1 MQPNSVA
8 VLLGAKPV
16 SRSGDT
22 EYRFRQDSD
31 FLYLTGF
38 DHPNAAALLR
48 NTDPPEYVLFVE
60 PRMREREIWTGY
72 RPGVEGAL
80 ADYAANKAY
89 PINEFSTQLHE
100 TLKSVDCVYHILGRN
115 AEVDQKLIAS
125 IETLRRESRRG
136 TSAPTQ
142 IVDLRTLVHEMR
154 MLKTAPEIAHMRKAA
169 EVTYVAHQA
178 AAKMAQPG
186 RFEYELEAIIDYTF
200 RSNGATGAAYTTI
213 VGGGANATVL
223 HYITNAEKLH
233 DGDLVLIDA
242 GCEWQG
248 YASDVTRTYPVGGRY
263 QGEKRALY
271 EVVLAAE
278 HAGIEVAKPGATLKQ
293 IHEAVVHKITDGLV
307 GLGILRGDVSELIAN
322 KAYEPYY
329 MHSTSHWLGLDV
341 HDVGAYTFLNEARKL
356 EPGMVFTVEPGLY
369 IAADAKIDCKNFCGV
384 GVRIEDNL
392 HITDAGHEVLTDA
405 IPKEMADVEAWM
417 RAS

>member
-22 EYRFRQDSD
+22 EYRFRQNSD

-48 NTDPPEYVLFVE
+48 NTDPPQYSLFVE

-80 ADYAANKAY
+80 AEYAADKAY
-89 PINEFSTQLHE
+89 PINDFLVQLHE
-100 TLKSVDCVYHILGRN
+100 TLQNVDCVYHVLGRD
-115 AEVDQKLIAS
+115 ADVDRKIIES
-125 IETLRRESRRG
+125 IETLRSQSRKG
-136 TSAPTQ
+136 VSVPTQ
-142 IVDLRTLVHEMR
+142 IIDLRTLVHEMR
-154 MLKTAPEIAHMRKAA
+154 LLKTADEIAKMRKAA
-169 EVTYVAHQA
+169 EITYIAHQA
-178 AAKMAQPG
+178 AAKLAQPG
-186 RFEYELEAIIDYTF
+186 RFEYEIEAMIDYTF
-200 RSNGATGAAYTTI
+200 RRHGAIGPAYTTI
-213 VGGGANATVL
+213 VGGGVNATVL
-223 HYITNAEKLH
+223 HYITNAAKLR
-233 DGDLVLIDA
+233 DGELVLIDA

-293 IHEAVVHKITDGLV
+293 IHEVVVQKITEGLV
-307 GLGILRGDVSELIAN
+307 NLDILQGNISELIAAR
-322 KAYEPYY
+322 AYEPYY

-341 HDVGAYTFLNEARKL
+341 HDVGAYTVSRETRKL
-356 EPGMVFTVEPGLY
+356 APGMVFTVEPGLY
-369 IAADAKIDCKNFCGV
+369 IAADAKIHQKNFCGI

-392 HITDAGHEVLTDA
+392 HITDDGYEILTAA
-405 IPKEMADVEAWM
+405 IPKKITDVEAWM
-417 RAS
+417 RDN